1 MLWIPY
7 GLKTH
12 DWRPVEAIGIV
23 IIFFGIAIYIDTRY
37 RICWQDGKVVQ
48 RAANGAITTIKVD
61 EIERIEQETS
71 DLQTLLSMSRPF
83 RRITIYG
90 NTSEGMK
97 VIDVSLKHFN
107 LDDVRKLMKV
117 IHDHR
122 PDLPM
127 PQNWV

>member
-1 MLWIPY
+1 MGRGYEP
-7 GLKTH
+7 LKTQEKN
-12 DWRPVEAIGIV
+12 RC
-23 IIFFGIAIYIDTRY
+23 
-37 RICWQDGKVVQ
+37 ICSNIEKISNVPLAYDFQWSD
-48 RAANGAITTIKVD
+48 ATTIKW
-61 EIERIEQETS
+61 IEQETS

-90 NTSEGMK
+90 NTHEGMK